1 VCVGMESDAAMTFG
15 TLMITGGTGSFG
27 RAFIAHL
34 LKHDMAEQIVSVSR
48 NAEMRYRLEQDY
60 PDPRL
65 LVVPGD
71 VRHANDLEHC
81 YRGPIDTVVHAAAE
95 KHIVTGE
102 RHTHYVNDI
111 NVLGARNIVD
121 FAVTH
126 GVSTLVALSTDKA
139 CSPINAYGK
148 TKAKAEKIVSDAG
161 YTSVRYGNVAGSSG
175 SVIPLFIKQ
184 QKTGEITVTD
194 KNMTRFHMP
203 LSPDADVMVYEE
215 PHSRPVLSAVE
226 LVIYAIRNGIGGEIF
241 VPRIPSSTVG
251 SLAMGFPDCAIKEI
265 GIRPGEKMHEDLI
278 SEKESDRCWLNDD
291 GVYVIL
297 RDADMELRNGKRV
310 PQGFRYTSADDPQM
324 LQLVQS

>member
-1 VCVGMESDAAMTFG
+1 MTFG

-34 LKHDMAEQIVSVSR
+34 LKHNMAERIVSVSR
-48 NAEMRYRLEQDY
+48 NAEMRYKLEQDFS
-60 PDPRL
+60 DSRL

-81 YRGPIDTVVHAAAE
+81 YHEHVDTIVHAAAE
-95 KHIVTGE
+95 KHVVTGE
-102 RHTHYVNDI
+102 KHTHYVNDI
-111 NVLGARNIVD
+111 NVAGARNIVNY
-121 FAVTH
+121 ATTH
-126 GVSTLVALSTDKA
+126 HVSTLVALSTDKA
-139 CSPINAYGK
+139 CAPINAYGK
-148 TKAKAEKIVSDAG
+148 SKAKAEKVVADGG

-203 LSPDADVMVYEE
+203 LSPDADVMVYEWDE
-215 PHSRPVLSAVE
+215 PTCTPVMSAVE

-241 VPRIPSSTVG
+241 VPRIPSSTIG
-251 SLAMGFPDCAIKEI
+251 ALALGFADCVVKEI
-265 GIRPGEKMHEDLI
+265 GVRPGEKMHEDLI
-278 SEKESDRCWLNDD
+278 SAKEASRCWINHD

-297 RDADMELRNGKRV
+297 RDSESVLPNGTRV
-310 PQGFRYTSADDPQM
+310 PAGFRYTSADDPQL
-324 LQLVQS
+324 LQVVRA

>member
-1 VCVGMESDAAMTFG
+1 METQNTMTFG

-27 RAFIAHL
+27 RAFIAYL
-34 LKHDMAEQIVSVSR
+34 LKHDMAERIVSVSR
-48 NAEMRYRLEQDY
+48 NAEMRYKLEQDF

-71 VRHANDLEHC
+71 VRQSHDLENC
-81 YRGPIDTVVHAAAE
+81 YKGTIDTVVHAAAE

-102 RHTHYVNDI
+102 NYTHYVHDI
-111 NVLGARNIVD
+111 NVLGARNIVA
-121 FAVTH
+121 FATMH
-126 GVSTLVALSTDKA
+126 HVSTLVALSTDKA
-139 CSPINAYGK
+139 CAPINAYGK
-148 TKAKAEKIVSDAG
+148 SKSKAEKIVSDSG

-184 QKTGEITVTD
+184 QKSGEITVTD

-203 LSPDADVMVYEE
+203 LSPDADVMIYEE
-215 PHSRPVLSAVE
+215 PHSKPVMSAVE

-251 SLAMGFPDCAIKEI
+251 ALAMGFPDCVVKEI

-278 SEKESDRCWLNDD
+278 SAKESRRCWLNHD
-291 GVYVIL
+291 GMYVIL
-297 RDADMELRNGKRV
+297 RDADMTMANGERV
-310 PQGFRYTSADDPQM
+310 QEGFRYTSADNPQL
-324 LQLVQS
+324 LQLVRS

>member
-1 VCVGMESDAAMTFG
+1 MDSQNIMTFG

-27 RAFIAHL
+27 RAFIAYL
-34 LKHDMAEQIVSVSR
+34 LKHDMAEQIISVSR
-48 NAEMRYRLEQDY
+48 NAEMRYKLEQDV

-71 VRHANDLEHC
+71 VRQMHDLNNC

-102 RHTHYVNDI
+102 KHAHYVNDI
-111 NVLGARNIVD
+111 NVLGARNIVA
-121 FAVTH
+121 FARMH
-126 GVSTLVALSTDKA
+126 YVSTLVALSTDKA
-139 CSPINAYGK
+139 CAPINAYGK
-148 TKAKAEKIVSDAG
+148 SKAKAEKIVSDAG

-184 QKTGEITVTD
+184 QRTGEITVTD

-215 PHSRPVLSAVE
+215 PHSRPVMSAVE

-251 SLAMGFPDCAIKEI
+251 ALATGFPDCVVREI
-265 GIRPGEKMHEDLI
+265 GMRLGEKMHEDLI
-278 SEKESDRCWLNDD
+278 SKKESSRCWLNED

-297 RDADMELRNGKRV
+297 REPDMEMRNGKRV

-324 LQLVQS
+324 LQVVRS